1 MNPAEAETLAR
12 GLMAEYLDEDDGWTF
27 RFDSARKRF
36 GCCKRSASG
45 SVREIS
51 LSRALTVANDRAQV
65 EDTIRH
71 EIAHAI
77 APMYAG
83 HSGLWRQA
91 CAVTGARPTP
101 CYGAEVVQV
110 ARWRFVCEGCG
121 IEGRRDRRATAAY
134 HCSGASLRW
143 ERAS

>member
-1 MNPAEAETLAR
+1 MNTADAETLAR
-12 GLMAEYLDEDDGWTF
+12 ELMAEFGLDGWTF
-27 RFDSARKRF
+27 KLDSARKRF

-51 LSRALTVANDRAQV
+51 LSRALTVANDRAEV

-71 EIAHAI
+71 EIAHAL

-91 CAVTGARPTP
+91 CEVTGARPTP

-121 IEGRRDRRATAAY
+121 TEGRRDRRASAAAY
-134 HCSGASLRW
+134 HCNGASLRW